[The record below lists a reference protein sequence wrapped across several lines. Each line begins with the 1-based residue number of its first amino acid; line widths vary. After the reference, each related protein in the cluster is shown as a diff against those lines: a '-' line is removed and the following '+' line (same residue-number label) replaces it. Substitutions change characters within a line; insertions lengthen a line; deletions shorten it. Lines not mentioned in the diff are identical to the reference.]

1 MINDEIIIRGA
12 KEHNLKNIN
21 VRIPRNKL
29 CVITGVSGSGKSSLA
44 FDTIFAEGQR
54 RYVESLSAYARQFL
68 GRMEKPDVEYI
79 EGLSPSISIDQK
91 GVSKNPRSTVGTV
104 TEIYD
109 YLRLLFARIGV
120 VHCFR
125 CGKVVEKQTV
135 QQIVDSIAKL
145 KENSRIQILS
155 PIITHMKGEH
165 LQILDSV
172 KKQGFVRARIDG
184 EIVDLASNIK
194 LEKNKWHNIEIVVD
208 RLIIKK
214 NIDSNRLTESIEAA
228 LKAGQGTII
237 IEHKSNGESKDIVYS
252 EKFACLECD
261 ISIAEL
267 EPRNFSFNTPFGACS
282 LCTGLGYKLEINPY
296 LIIPNP
302 DANILEGGIL
312 PWSNP
317 NSFEMS
323 SLKSLS
329 EFYDFSLQSPIN
341 TLPKKIL
348 EIILFGSKNETIPF
362 SHLTGS
368 GKKYNW
374 SSKFEG
380 IVANLER
387 RYI

>member
-1 MINDEIIIRGA
+1 M
-12 KEHNLKNIN
+12 
-21 VRIPRNKL
+21 
-29 CVITGVSGSGKSSLA
+29 
-44 FDTIFAEGQR
+44 
-54 RYVESLSAYARQFL
+54 SLSAYARQFL

-267 EPRNFSFNTPFGACS
+267 VPRNFSFNTPFGACS

-323 SLKSLS
+323 SLKS
-329 EFYDFSLQSPIN
+329 
-341 TLPKKIL
+341 
-348 EIILFGSKNETIPF
+348 
-362 SHLTGS
+362 
-368 GKKYNW
+368 
-374 SSKFEG
+374 
-380 IVANLER
+380 
-387 RYI
+387 